1 LFGIVKF
8 IVLLCSMKNILFI
21 SALLISSILFGQ
33 DTLTQDGKFNTEF
46 ETGFGV
52 KVPMTFN
59 VSGINLEKIKSSP
72 EFKVWEE
79 QTFSN
84 PKNADYIE
92 KNKNKTHIE
101 MFLMSEL
108 TMSSFFTKFK
118 LKNGNSYTPINGTSS
133 LVYVPKD
140 GGINITFNFQAQN
153 GYGNMIYST
162 SITTVKLV
170 DGKIDYETF
179 VY

>member
-1 LFGIVKF
+1 
-8 IVLLCSMKNILFI
+8 MKNIIFI
-21 SALLISSILFGQ
+21 STLFISSILNGQ
-33 DTLTQDGKFNTEF
+33 DTFTQDGKFKTEF
-46 ETGFGV
+46 QTGFGV

-59 VSGINLEKIKSSP
+59 ISETDLIKIKNSS

-101 MFLMSEL
+101 MFLMGQI

-118 LKNGNSYTPINGTSS
+118 LKNGDSYTPINGTSS

-140 GGINITFNFQAQN
+140 GGINITFKLQAQN
-153 GYGNMIYST
+153 GYGNMVYST
-162 SITTVKLV
+162 STTIVKLV